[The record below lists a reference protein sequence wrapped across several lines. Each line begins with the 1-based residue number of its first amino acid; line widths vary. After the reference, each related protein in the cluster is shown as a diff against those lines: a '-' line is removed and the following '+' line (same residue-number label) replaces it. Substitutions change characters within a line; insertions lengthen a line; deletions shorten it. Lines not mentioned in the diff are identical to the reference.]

1 MNESTTARRDGNT
14 LKHFD
19 AMNPT
24 KAQLRDMGRILAL
37 ARLTHPSSERR
48 IVFGRSRMT
57 LFALSMFLKMSS
69 RRLSSLVDGMVKAK
83 MLTNDNG
90 RLTVTP
96 GATMRR
102 PFVVRAY
109 KTPAPGATR

>member
-37 ARLTHPSSERR
+37 ASVRCARLQNTRAGSNTVEAHTHHIHE
-48 IVFGRSRMT
+48 T
-57 LFALSMFLKMSS
+57 E
-69 RRLSSLVDGMVKAK
+69 
-83 MLTNDNG
+83 
-90 RLTVTP
+90 
-96 GATMRR
+96 
-102 PFVVRAY
+102 
-109 KTPAPGATR
+109 TRCTYTASA